1 MSRTDPRPTTTPPL
15 GRRRAAA
22 VSLMLAPIVT
32 VIGAATW
39 PAGSDGSTADELHAA
54 ASQPGLWGVASLFDI
69 LPWVLLVPGAIG
81 VLGYLRHRGRT
92 LGMVGAIGIGAGA
105 VATCV
110 VGGVNLIV
118 VPVVAAQP
126 DRATAV
132 HFMDRL
138 TGQPSTLPFI
148 LLIYIGLIASILLA
162 FGAMRG
168 GLVRWWVPVLLVV
181 GVVVNIVLNN
191 DLSGVAAAATF
202 IPVAIAEFL
211 LGLALFSATDSASP
225 AITLSSEQRAT
236 VAG

>member
-1 MSRTDPRPTTTPPL
+1 MSRTHPRPTTTLPL

-39 PAGSDGSTADELHAA
+39 PAGSDGSTADELRAA
-54 ASQPGLWGVASLFDI
+54 ASHPGLWGLASLFDI
-69 LPWVLLVPGAIG
+69 LPWVLLVPGTIG
-81 VLGYLRHRGRT
+81 VLGYLRQRGRT
-92 LGMVGAIGIGAGA
+92 LGMLGAIGIGAGA
-105 VATCV
+105 VATCI

-132 HFMDRL
+132 HFMDTV
-138 TGQPSTLPFI
+138 TGQPTTLPFI
-148 LLIYIGLIASILLA
+148 LCIYIGLLASILLA
-162 FGAMRG
+162 LGALRG

-181 GVVVNIVLNN
+181 GVVVNIALNN

-202 IPVAIAEFL
+202 IPFATAEFL
-211 LGLALFSATDSASP
+211 LGLALLSATDSASP
-225 AITLSSEQRAT
+225 AIAVPREQRAT
-236 VAG
+236 VAS